1 MAATKIDALF
11 QRISEDF
18 KEIILEEGDKRLSR
32 VERLL
37 LAEVGVGMAE
47 VWDAYLDRL
56 IAEVAADHPDPEG
69 AVAEAGADQA
79 EMEAA
84 QKRVHDKLE
93 ASGAIP
99 KKPTI
104 H

>member
-11 QRISEDF
+11 ERVSEDL
-18 KEIILEEGDKRLSR
+18 KEILLDEGDKGLSR
-32 VERLL
+32 VEKLL
-37 LAEVGVGMAE
+37 LAEVSGE
-47 VWDAYLDRL
+47 VADIWGGYLDRL

-79 EMEAA
+79 EMKAA

-99 KKPTI
+99 KKRTV